1 MLFSMICYLFL
12 HYLFVSAS
20 HFASV
25 FKSRVKE
32 ISYKRTN
39 PGSLSHRRR
48 NWFIMSKKHDWN
60 SSNIIDDV
68 DYHEEDAQA
77 FRKLLGA
84 KDQGEGGDSQS
95 SLNSGYVLR
104 GRIVEITKDF
114 VVIDVGLKS
123 EGLVPISEFTDLS
136 EIALGNEV
144 EAFLDQTEGEDGQIV
159 LSRDKARRLRQWE
172 NIVHNCTEGSIVTG
186 KVMRKVK
193 GGLMVDIGVEAFLP
207 GSQIDNKRI
216 KNLDE
221 YLDKTYD
228 FKILKINTDRKNIV
242 VSRRELLEEERM
254 SKKVEMLENFHEGE
268 IRHGIVK
275 NITDF
280 GVFLD
285 VDGVDGLLHITD
297 MTWKRIKH
305 PSEMVALGDKLEVI
319 ILHVDKDKGRVALGM
334 KQKESNPW
342 EEIEKKYPPGTHVK
356 GKIVSLVP
364 YGAFMEIESGIEG
377 LIHVSEMSWTKT
389 INDPSEM
396 LKKGDEVEAIVLSVQ
411 KDEGKISLGMKQL
424 EKNPWDE
431 VEKKYS
437 IGSSVTAEI
446 RNLTNYGA
454 FVELEP
460 GIDGLIHISDLSW
473 IKKVSHPS
481 EVFKKGDKVD
491 AVVLSVDK
499 ENKKITLGV
508 KQLSENP
515 WENTEKM
522 MPVGSL
528 VKGVVTKITAFGAF
542 VELASGLEGLIHVTE
557 LSDKP
562 FGKVEEVI
570 SKGQEVTAKVI
581 KLDPEHKKISLSI
594 KEYLIE
600 KNKENHDDILVGEKK
615 KRAPKKKKEK
625 AAEEEENT

>member
-1 MLFSMICYLFL
+1 
-12 HYLFVSAS
+12 
-20 HFASV
+20 
-25 FKSRVKE
+25 
-32 ISYKRTN
+32 
-39 PGSLSHRRR
+39 
-48 NWFIMSKKHDWN
+48 MSKLKHDWN

-68 DYHEEDAQA
+68 DFHEEDAA
-77 FRKLLGA
+77 TFKKLLSGQT
-84 KDQGEGGDSQS
+84 KPDSDSPLASLS
-95 SLNSGYVLR
+95 SGFVLK

-123 EGLVPISEFTDLS
+123 EGLVPIGEFTDPS
-136 EIALGNEV
+136 ELILGNTV

-221 YLDKTYD
+221 YLDKIYD

-254 SKKVEMLENFHEGE
+254 SKKVEMLENFTEGE
-268 IRHGIVK
+268 TRRGTVK

-285 VDGVDGLLHITD
+285 IDGVDGLLHITD

-305 PSEMVALGDKLEVI
+305 PSEMVQIGDELEVI
-319 ILHVDKDKGRVALGM
+319 ILHVDREKGRVALGM

-364 YGAFMEIESGIEG
+364 YGAFLEIEPGIEG

-389 INDPSEM
+389 INEPSEM
-396 LKKGDEVEAIVLSVQ
+396 VKKGDEVEAIVLSVQ

-424 EKNPWDE
+424 ESNPWDA
-431 VEKKYS
+431 VEKKYP
-437 IGSSVTAEI
+437 IGSSVSAEI

-491 AVVLSVDK
+491 AVILSIDK

-515 WENTEKM
+515 WENIEKL
-522 MPVGSL
+522 MPVGAL
-528 VKGVVTKITAFGAF
+528 VKGVVSKITAFGAF
-542 VELASGLEGLIHVTE
+542 VELDSGLEGLIHVTE
-557 LSDKP
+557 LSDQP

-570 SKGQEVTAKVI
+570 SKGQEVIAKVI
-581 KLDPEHKKISLSI
+581 KVDPEHKKLSLSI

-600 KNKENHDDILVGEKK
+600 KNKENHDDIVVGEKK
-615 KRAPKKKKEK
+615 KRTTKKKTKEK
-625 AAEEEENT
+625 VAEES